1 MFNQI
6 IKKIMLRVRKKERF
20 RPQIDRKSTKYPT
33 LPSSHV
39 LLLLRMLL
47 FSPFCL
53 FFLQLR
59 AVFTVFACLSLSAKK
74 TRFKFLTLV
83 APHHITLQRE
93 SNKNNMPP
101 PRRQKVATTINTD
114 TQATHTKFAS
124 PESTPK
130 ARRKKKNDDDDD
142 ETPEPPGGGD
152 SVVDDDDSNDDVEMM
167 TMKETEEADQEEE
180 KRKEGETVTS
190 SSSKFGHHHRPEKAA
205 ENNNNNN
212 DDDENDNVQIHA
224 RLMEMLKH
232 YVKIGQASGVPGR
245 DVPVD
250 LIAKAFVSLGKA
262 IGNEES
268 DDVVLDRRKIL
279 DREMAKYEQDV
290 VRKLKHAERAAERE
304 GATYEK
310 ELARLEKKFMDTEE
324 EVKRLKSEVK
334 ALRED
339 GKSEVRRE
347 KLRAEIGELPEKKVS
362 ERTLKA
368 LEEEIA
374 LLEKENL
381 DEEKETNEAL
391 AALETAL
398 ASITKLPGEIEDV
411 VVVEAVVENTN
422 KNANNTHQSGFAGTT
437 TIQTTREE
445 QEQKEDAPMLIQDA
459 AEDGEIV

>member
-1 MFNQI
+1 
-6 IKKIMLRVRKKERF
+6 
-20 RPQIDRKSTKYPT
+20 
-33 LPSSHV
+33 
-39 LLLLRMLL
+39 
-47 FSPFCL
+47 
-53 FFLQLR
+53 
-59 AVFTVFACLSLSAKK
+59 
-74 TRFKFLTLV
+74 
-83 APHHITLQRE
+83 
-93 SNKNNMPP
+93 
-101 PRRQKVATTINTD
+101 
-114 TQATHTKFAS
+114 
-124 PESTPK
+124 
-130 ARRKKKNDDDDD
+130 
-142 ETPEPPGGGD
+142 
-152 SVVDDDDSNDDVEMM
+152 
-167 TMKETEEADQEEE
+167 
-180 KRKEGETVTS
+180 
-190 SSSKFGHHHRPEKAA
+190 
-205 ENNNNNN
+205 
-212 DDDENDNVQIHA
+212 
-224 RLMEMLKH
+224 MEMLKH
-232 YVKIGQASGVPGR
+232 YVKIGQASGVPGK

-310 ELARLEKKFMDTEE
+310 ELARLEKKFMETEE

>member
-1 MFNQI
+1 M
-6 IKKIMLRVRKKERF
+6 V
-20 RPQIDRKSTKYPT
+20 
-33 LPSSHV
+33 
-39 LLLLRMLL
+39 
-47 FSPFCL
+47 
-53 FFLQLR
+53 
-59 AVFTVFACLSLSAKK
+59 
-74 TRFKFLTLV
+74 
-83 APHHITLQRE
+83 
-93 SNKNNMPP
+93 
-101 PRRQKVATTINTD
+101 TTINKD
-114 TQATHTKFAS
+114 TRATHTKFVS
-124 PESTPK
+124 PQSTPK
-130 ARRKKKNDDDDD
+130 GRREKKNDD
-142 ETPEPPGGGD
+142 ETPEPPGGD
-152 SVVDDDDSNDDVEMM
+152 SVVDDDGDCNDDVEMM
-167 TMKETEEADQEEE
+167 TMKETEETDQKEEE
-180 KRKEGETVTS
+180 RREGEAVTS
-190 SSSKFGHHHRPEKAA
+190 SSSKFGHQHHHPQEKAA
-205 ENNNNNN
+205 ENNNNDSN
-212 DDDENDNVQIHA
+212 ENVQIHA

-232 YVKIGQASGVPGR
+232 YVKIGQASGVPGK

-304 GATYEK
+304 ITTYEK

-324 EVKRLKSEVK
+324 EVKKLKSEVK
-334 ALRED
+334 KLRED

-374 LLEKENL
+374 RLEKENL

-398 ASITKLPGEIEDV
+398 ASITKLPGELEDV

-422 KNANNTHQSGFAGTT
+422 KNANNTHQSGAGTT
-437 TIQTTREE
+437 TLRTTREE
-445 QEQKEDAPMLIQDA
+445 LKEDAPMLIQDA

>member
-1 MFNQI
+1 M
-6 IKKIMLRVRKKERF
+6 V
-20 RPQIDRKSTKYPT
+20 
-33 LPSSHV
+33 
-39 LLLLRMLL
+39 
-47 FSPFCL
+47 
-53 FFLQLR
+53 
-59 AVFTVFACLSLSAKK
+59 
-74 TRFKFLTLV
+74 
-83 APHHITLQRE
+83 
-93 SNKNNMPP
+93 
-101 PRRQKVATTINTD
+101 TTINTA
-114 TQATHTKFAS
+114 TQATHTKFVS
-124 PESTPK
+124 PQSTPK
-130 ARRKKKNDDDDD
+130 GRREKKNDDDD
-142 ETPEPPGGGD
+142 ETPEPPGG
-152 SVVDDDDSNDDVEMM
+152 DDDMNDDVEMM
-167 TMKETEEADQEEE
+167 TMKETEETEQKDE
-180 KRKEGETVTS
+180 KKRREGEAVTS
-190 SSSKFGHHHRPEKAA
+190 SSASKFDRQHHHPQEKAA
-205 ENNNNNN
+205 ENN
-212 DDDENDNVQIHA
+212 DDDSNENVQIHA

-232 YVKIGQASGVPGR
+232 YVKIGQASGVPGK

-304 GATYEK
+304 ITTYEK
-310 ELARLEKKFMDTEE
+310 ELARLEKKFMETEE
-324 EVKRLKSEVK
+324 EVKKLKSEVK

-374 LLEKENL
+374 RLEKENL

-411 VVVEAVVENTN
+411 VVEAVVENTN
-422 KNANNTHQSGFAGTT
+422 KNANNTHQSGAGTT

-445 QEQKEDAPMLIQDA
+445 REQKEDAPMLIQDA

>member
-1 MFNQI
+1 
-6 IKKIMLRVRKKERF
+6 
-20 RPQIDRKSTKYPT
+20 
-33 LPSSHV
+33 
-39 LLLLRMLL
+39 
-47 FSPFCL
+47 
-53 FFLQLR
+53 
-59 AVFTVFACLSLSAKK
+59 
-74 TRFKFLTLV
+74 
-83 APHHITLQRE
+83 
-93 SNKNNMPP
+93 MPP
-101 PRRQKVATTINTD
+101 PTRRERGKVVTTINTD
-114 TQATHTKFAS
+114 TRATHTKFVS
-124 PESTPK
+124 PQSTPK
-130 ARRKKKNDDDDD
+130 GRREKKNDD
-142 ETPEPPGGGD
+142 ETPEPPGGD
-152 SVVDDDDSNDDVEMM
+152 SVVDDDDDSNDDVEMM
-167 TMKETEEADQEEE
+167 TMKETEERDQKEE
-180 KRKEGETVTS
+180 KRREGETVTS
-190 SSSKFGHHHRPEKAA
+190 SSSSKFGHQHHHPQEKAA
-205 ENNNNNN
+205 ENNNNDSN
-212 DDDENDNVQIHA
+212 ENVQIHA

-232 YVKIGQASGVPGR
+232 YVKIGQASGVPGK

-268 DDVVLDRRKIL
+268 DDVGLDRRKIL

-304 GATYEK
+304 ITTYEK
-310 ELARLEKKFMDTEE
+310 ELARLEKKFVETEE

-374 LLEKENL
+374 RLEKENL
-381 DEEKETNEAL
+381 DEEKETNEAM

-437 TIQTTREE
+437 TLRTTREE
-445 QEQKEDAPMLIQDA
+445 RELKEDAPMLIQDA

>member
-1 MFNQI
+1 M
-6 IKKIMLRVRKKERF
+6 
-20 RPQIDRKSTKYPT
+20 
-33 LPSSHV
+33 
-39 LLLLRMLL
+39 
-47 FSPFCL
+47 
-53 FFLQLR
+53 
-59 AVFTVFACLSLSAKK
+59 
-74 TRFKFLTLV
+74 
-83 APHHITLQRE
+83 
-93 SNKNNMPP
+93 
-101 PRRQKVATTINTD
+101 TTINNAA
-114 TQATHTKFAS
+114 TQATRTKFAS
-124 PESTPK
+124 PQSTPNG
-130 ARRKKKNDDDDD
+130 RREKKNDDD
-142 ETPEPPGGGD
+142 ETPEPPG
-152 SVVDDDDSNDDVEMM
+152 VDDDDMNDDVEMM
-167 TMKETEEADQEEE
+167 TMKETEETEQKEE
-180 KRKEGETVTS
+180 KKRREGEAVTSS
-190 SSSKFGHHHRPEKAA
+190 SSSKFGHQHHHPQEKAA
-205 ENNNNNN
+205 ENN
-212 DDDENDNVQIHA
+212 DDDSNENVQIHA

-232 YVKIGQASGVPGR
+232 YVKIGQASGVPGK

-304 GATYEK
+304 ITTYEK
-310 ELARLEKKFMDTEE
+310 ELARLEKKFMETEE

-381 DEEKETNEAL
+381 DEEKETNEAIS
-391 AALETAL
+391 ALETAL

-411 VVVEAVVENTN
+411 VVEAVVENTN
-422 KNANNTHQSGFAGTT
+422 KNANNTHQSGAGTT

-445 QEQKEDAPMLIQDA
+445 REQKEDAPMLIQDA

>member
-1 MFNQI
+1 
-6 IKKIMLRVRKKERF
+6 MLFFMTIFGRKL
-20 RPQIDRKSTKYPT
+20 T
-33 LPSSHV
+33 LRLAEKAQNIQ
-39 LLLLRMLL
+39 LLLFYIFSSAFSCFSCVFLCFPVFFWLL
-47 FSPFCL
+47 LSFS
-53 FFLQLR
+53 
-59 AVFTVFACLSLSAKK
+59 LSLSLALAPVRSSLCLGAALLFLAWKNFTFLNLSQHTHKSNNKK
-74 TRFKFLTLV
+74 
-83 APHHITLQRE
+83 
-93 SNKNNMPP
+93 NMPP
-101 PRRQKVATTINTD
+101 PTRRERGKVVTTINTD
-114 TQATHTKFAS
+114 TRATHTKFVS
-124 PESTPK
+124 PQSTPK
-130 ARRKKKNDDDDD
+130 GRREKKNDDD
-142 ETPEPPGGGD
+142 ETPEPPGGD
-152 SVVDDDDSNDDVEMM
+152 SVVDDITNNDDEDVE
-167 TMKETEEADQEEE
+167 MKETEETDQEEK
-180 KRKEGETVTS
+180 KRREGEAVTS
-190 SSSKFGHHHRPEKAA
+190 SSSKFGHQHHHPQEKAA
-205 ENNNNNN
+205 ENN
-212 DDDENDNVQIHA
+212 DDDSNENVQIHA

-232 YVKIGQASGVPGR
+232 YVKIGQASGVPGK

-304 GATYEK
+304 ITTYEK
-310 ELARLEKKFMDTEE
+310 ELARLEKKFMETEE

-368 LEEEIA
+368 LEEEVA
-374 LLEKENL
+374 RLEKENL
-381 DEEKETNEAL
+381 DEEKETNEAM

-422 KNANNTHQSGFAGTT
+422 KNANNTHQSGAGTT

-445 QEQKEDAPMLIQDA
+445 REQKEDAPMLIQDA

>member
-1 MFNQI
+1 
-6 IKKIMLRVRKKERF
+6 
-20 RPQIDRKSTKYPT
+20 
-33 LPSSHV
+33 
-39 LLLLRMLL
+39 
-47 FSPFCL
+47 
-53 FFLQLR
+53 
-59 AVFTVFACLSLSAKK
+59 
-74 TRFKFLTLV
+74 
-83 APHHITLQRE
+83 
-93 SNKNNMPP
+93 MPP
-101 PRRQKVATTINTD
+101 PTRRERGKVVTTINAA
-114 TQATHTKFAS
+114 TQATHTKFVS
-124 PESTPK
+124 PQSTPK
-130 ARRKKKNDDDDD
+130 GRREKKNDDD
-142 ETPEPPGGGD
+142 ETPEPPGGD
-152 SVVDDDDSNDDVEMM
+152 SVVDDDDDDDMNDDVEMM
-167 TMKETEEADQEEE
+167 TMKETEETEQKEE
-180 KRKEGETVTS
+180 KKRREGEAVTSS
-190 SSSKFGHHHRPEKAA
+190 SSSKFGHRHHHPQEKAA
-205 ENNNNNN
+205 ENN
-212 DDDENDNVQIHA
+212 DDDSNENVQIHA

-232 YVKIGQASGVPGR
+232 YVKIGQASGVPGK

-304 GATYEK
+304 ITTYEK
-310 ELARLEKKFMDTEE
+310 ELARLEKKFMETEE

-374 LLEKENL
+374 RLEKENL

-422 KNANNTHQSGFAGTT
+422 KNANNTHQSGAGTT

-445 QEQKEDAPMLIQDA
+445 REQKEDVPMLIQDA

>member
-1 MFNQI
+1 
-6 IKKIMLRVRKKERF
+6 
-20 RPQIDRKSTKYPT
+20 
-33 LPSSHV
+33 
-39 LLLLRMLL
+39 
-47 FSPFCL
+47 
-53 FFLQLR
+53 
-59 AVFTVFACLSLSAKK
+59 
-74 TRFKFLTLV
+74 
-83 APHHITLQRE
+83 
-93 SNKNNMPP
+93 
-101 PRRQKVATTINTD
+101 
-114 TQATHTKFAS
+114 
-124 PESTPK
+124 
-130 ARRKKKNDDDDD
+130 
-142 ETPEPPGGGD
+142 
-152 SVVDDDDSNDDVEMM
+152 MM
-167 TMKETEEADQEEE
+167 TMKETEETEQKDE
-180 KRKEGETVTS
+180 KKRREGEAVTS
-190 SSSKFGHHHRPEKAA
+190 SSASKFDRRHHHPQEKAA
-205 ENNNNNN
+205 ENN
-212 DDDENDNVQIHA
+212 DDDSNENVQIHA

-232 YVKIGQASGVPGR
+232 YVKIGQASGVPGK

-304 GATYEK
+304 ITTYEK
-310 ELARLEKKFMDTEE
+310 ELARLEKKFMETEE
-324 EVKRLKSEVK
+324 EVKKLKSEVK

-374 LLEKENL
+374 RLEKENL

-411 VVVEAVVENTN
+411 VVEAVVENTN
-422 KNANNTHQSGFAGTT
+422 KNANNTHQSGAGTT

-445 QEQKEDAPMLIQDA
+445 REQKEDAPMLIQDA

>member
-1 MFNQI
+1 MFCSSQRGAI
-6 IKKIMLRVRKKERF
+6 FDRKINC
-20 RPQIDRKSTKYPT
+20 ITGGRKSTKYPE
-33 LPSSHV
+33 
-39 LLLLRMLL
+39 
-47 FSPFCL
+47 L
-53 FFLQLR
+53 FFLLFFSCFMR
-59 AVFTVFACLSLSAKK
+59 FPPVFFCFASLSLFLAFSLSAQKRSSQSCYSLLFVVATHKITSQKK
-74 TRFKFLTLV
+74 
-83 APHHITLQRE
+83 
-93 SNKNNMPP
+93 KNIMPP
-101 PRRQKVATTINTD
+101 PPPPPTFRSEKVVTTINAA
-114 TQATHTKFAS
+114 TQATHTKFVS
-124 PESTPK
+124 PQSTPK
-130 ARRKKKNDDDDD
+130 GRREKKSDDD
-142 ETPEPPGGGD
+142 ETPEPPGGD
-152 SVVDDDDSNDDVEMM
+152 SVVVDDDDMNDDVEMM
-167 TMKETEEADQEEE
+167 TMKETEETEE
-180 KRKEGETVTS
+180 KEEKKRREGEAVTS
-190 SSSKFGHHHRPEKAA
+190 SSSKFGHRHHHPQEKAA
-205 ENNNNNN
+205 ENN
-212 DDDENDNVQIHA
+212 DDDSNENVQIHA

-232 YVKIGQASGVPGR
+232 YVKIGQASGVPGK

-304 GATYEK
+304 ITTYEK
-310 ELARLEKKFMDTEE
+310 ELARLEKKFMETEE

-374 LLEKENL
+374 RLEKENL

-422 KNANNTHQSGFAGTT
+422 KNANNTHQSGAGTT

-445 QEQKEDAPMLIQDA
+445 REQKEDAPMLIQDA

>member
-1 MFNQI
+1 
-6 IKKIMLRVRKKERF
+6 
-20 RPQIDRKSTKYPT
+20 
-33 LPSSHV
+33 
-39 LLLLRMLL
+39 
-47 FSPFCL
+47 
-53 FFLQLR
+53 
-59 AVFTVFACLSLSAKK
+59 
-74 TRFKFLTLV
+74 
-83 APHHITLQRE
+83 
-93 SNKNNMPP
+93 MPP
-101 PRRQKVATTINTD
+101 PTRRERGKVVTTINTA
-114 TQATHTKFAS
+114 TQATHTKFVS
-124 PESTPK
+124 PQSTPK
-130 ARRKKKNDDDDD
+130 GRREKKNDDD
-142 ETPEPPGGGD
+142 ETPEPPGGD
-152 SVVDDDDSNDDVEMM
+152 SVVDDDDDMNDDVEMM
-167 TMKETEEADQEEE
+167 TMKETEETEQKEE
-180 KRKEGETVTS
+180 KKRREGEAVTSS
-190 SSSKFGHHHRPEKAA
+190 SSSKFGHQHHHPQEKAA
-205 ENNNNNN
+205 ENN
-212 DDDENDNVQIHA
+212 DDDSNENVQIHA

-232 YVKIGQASGVPGR
+232 YVKIGQASGVPGK

-304 GATYEK
+304 ITTYEK
-310 ELARLEKKFMDTEE
+310 ELARLEKKFMETEE

-374 LLEKENL
+374 RLEKENL

-422 KNANNTHQSGFAGTT
+422 KNANNTHQSGAGTT
-437 TIQTTREE
+437 TLRTTREE
-445 QEQKEDAPMLIQDA
+445 LKEDAPMLIQDA

>member
-1 MFNQI
+1 
-6 IKKIMLRVRKKERF
+6 
-20 RPQIDRKSTKYPT
+20 
-33 LPSSHV
+33 
-39 LLLLRMLL
+39 L
-47 FSPFCL
+47 FV
-53 FFLQLR
+53 FLQLR

-190 SSSKFGHHHRPEKAA
+190 SSSKFGHQHHHPQEKAA
-205 ENNNNNN
+205 ENNNNDSN
-212 DDDENDNVQIHA
+212 ENVQIHA

-304 GATYEK
+304 ITTYEK
-310 ELARLEKKFMDTEE
+310 ELARLEKKFVETEE

>member
-1 MFNQI
+1 
-6 IKKIMLRVRKKERF
+6 
-20 RPQIDRKSTKYPT
+20 
-33 LPSSHV
+33 
-39 LLLLRMLL
+39 
-47 FSPFCL
+47 
-53 FFLQLR
+53 
-59 AVFTVFACLSLSAKK
+59 
-74 TRFKFLTLV
+74 
-83 APHHITLQRE
+83 
-93 SNKNNMPP
+93 MPP
-101 PRRQKVATTINTD
+101 PPPPPTFRSEKVVTTINAA
-114 TQATHTKFAS
+114 TQATHTKFVS
-124 PESTPK
+124 PQSTPK
-130 ARRKKKNDDDDD
+130 GRREKKNDDD
-142 ETPEPPGGGD
+142 ETPEPPGGD
-152 SVVDDDDSNDDVEMM
+152 SVVVDDDDMNDDVEMM
-167 TMKETEEADQEEE
+167 TMKETEETEQKEE
-180 KRKEGETVTS
+180 KKRREGEAVTS
-190 SSSKFGHHHRPEKAA
+190 SSSKFDHQHHHPQEKAA
-205 ENNNNNN
+205 ENN
-212 DDDENDNVQIHA
+212 DDDSNENVQIHA

-232 YVKIGQASGVPGR
+232 YVKIGQASGVPGK

-304 GATYEK
+304 ITTYEK
-310 ELARLEKKFMDTEE
+310 ELARLEKKFMETEE

-374 LLEKENL
+374 RLEKENL

-422 KNANNTHQSGFAGTT
+422 KNANNTHHQSGAGTRT
-437 TIQTTREE
+437 LRTTREE
-445 QEQKEDAPMLIQDA
+445 LKEDAPMLIQDA

>member
-1 MFNQI
+1 
-6 IKKIMLRVRKKERF
+6 MLRAAVCF
-20 RPQIDRKSTKYPT
+20 FF
-33 LPSSHV
+33 V
-39 LLLLRMLL
+39 VAV
-47 FSPFCL
+47 
-53 FFLQLR
+53 FFL
-59 AVFTVFACLSLSAKK
+59 LSLSRSGGAPASKILRARLFGEPLFSFSRAK
-74 TRFKFLTLV
+74 TLFTFLNL
-83 APHHITLQRE
+83 LQHTHTQKQQQKE
-93 SNKNNMPP
+93 SMPP
-101 PRRQKVATTINTD
+101 PTRRERGKVVTTINTA
-114 TQATHTKFAS
+114 TQATHTKFVS
-124 PESTPK
+124 PQSTPK
-130 ARRKKKNDDDDD
+130 GRREKKNDD
-142 ETPEPPGGGD
+142 ETPEPPGGD
-152 SVVDDDDSNDDVEMM
+152 SVVDDDDDCNDDVEMM
-167 TMKETEEADQEEE
+167 TMKETEETDQKEEE
-180 KRKEGETVTS
+180 RREGEAVTS
-190 SSSKFGHHHRPEKAA
+190 SSSKFGHQHHHPQEKAA
-205 ENNNNNN
+205 ENNNNDSN
-212 DDDENDNVQIHA
+212 ENVQIHA

-232 YVKIGQASGVPGR
+232 YVKIGQASGVPGK

-304 GATYEK
+304 ITTYEK

-324 EVKRLKSEVK
+324 EVKKLKSEVK

-374 LLEKENL
+374 RLEKENL

-422 KNANNTHQSGFAGTT
+422 KNANNTHQSGAGTT
-437 TIQTTREE
+437 TLRTTREE
-445 QEQKEDAPMLIQDA
+445 LNEDAPMLIQDA

>member
-1 MFNQI
+1 
-6 IKKIMLRVRKKERF
+6 L
-20 RPQIDRKSTKYPT
+20 TA
-33 LPSSHV
+33 LH
-39 LLLLRMLL
+39 
-47 FSPFCL
+47 
-53 FFLQLR
+53 FFLTCKN
-59 AVFTVFACLSLSAKK
+59 FT
-74 TRFKFLTLV
+74 FLNLFNN
-83 APHHITLQRE
+83 AHK
-93 SNKNNMPP
+93 SNKKNMPP
-101 PRRQKVATTINTD
+101 PTRRERGKVVTTINTD
-114 TQATHTKFAS
+114 TRATHTKFVS
-124 PESTPK
+124 PQSTPK
-130 ARRKKKNDDDDD
+130 GRREKKNDD
-142 ETPEPPGGGD
+142 ETPEPPGGD
-152 SVVDDDDSNDDVEMM
+152 SVVDDDDDSNDDVEMM
-167 TMKETEEADQEEE
+167 TMKETEERDQKEE
-180 KRKEGETVTS
+180 KRREGETVTS
-190 SSSKFGHHHRPEKAA
+190 SSSSKFGHQHHHPQEKAA
-205 ENNNNNN
+205 ENNNNDSN
-212 DDDENDNVQIHA
+212 ENVQIHA

-232 YVKIGQASGVPGR
+232 YVKIGQASGVPGK

-304 GATYEK
+304 ITTYEK
-310 ELARLEKKFMDTEE
+310 ELARLEKKFVETEE

-374 LLEKENL
+374 RLEKENL
-381 DEEKETNEAL
+381 DEEKETNEAM

-437 TIQTTREE
+437 TLRTTREE
-445 QEQKEDAPMLIQDA
+445 REQKEDAPMLIQDA